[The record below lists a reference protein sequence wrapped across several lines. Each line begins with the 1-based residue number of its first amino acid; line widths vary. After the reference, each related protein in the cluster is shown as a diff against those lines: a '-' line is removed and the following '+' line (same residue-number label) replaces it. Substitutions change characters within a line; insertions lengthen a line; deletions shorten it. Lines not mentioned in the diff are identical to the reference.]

1 MTWVRKWW
9 RLALGLVA
17 LVIATQIGV
26 SLLARTHRVHNYLVR
41 HLEQSFGR
49 GVEVRHFSV
58 LLLPSPFLE
67 AEQITV
73 AEDPAFG
80 REYFLRADRLTA
92 GLRWKGF
99 LRGRFEFGTLT
110 LTRPSLIL
118 ARNDQ
123 GSWNLERWLPPA
135 KTSLADDPRVYGPQ
149 QRPSAANRLQKIEI
163 DDGRLNF
170 KIGDE
175 KLPFA
180 FLGVSGSMEQVSSGR
195 WQLQLEAQPW
205 RSGVTLQSTGTLSV
219 HGDLAGTSARLQ
231 PAQITAHWEKVSL
244 ADLFRL
250 FRGEDYGVRGV
261 FALDASARSATPVQ
275 AASTVK
281 PGDWNFSLQAR
292 AAEIHRWDLT
302 ERSDNPALNLSL
314 DGRWNVA
321 AGTLAAEHLIV
332 ETSKSNLRGRAY
344 ASSSAFPAWEIRV
357 DSAGV
362 QAADLLAWYR
372 AFHAGVDDK
381 LAAEQFF
388 TGAMMVHGWPLELQD
403 AAFSSNGGELR
414 IPGINSV
421 LRVGAFAGGRQR
433 GKLTTDA
440 VRVSYGAPV
449 RSESASNAPPVKRR
463 NNLESRG
470 AVDIGLTHDFERHS
484 GSITVDGR
492 VEKIEDVLR
501 AASALGYPLNHG
513 WELTG
518 AASASL
524 HWDYSNDASPR
535 GRWNGRLDLPKG
547 VLQAAGLNQPLL
559 LSKAR
564 LEWDDGLRT
573 ADLGTASG
581 FGAEWSGQITQISVA
596 DANTPSKWTF
606 QLHANHLDAA
616 DLDRWI
622 GPRARPNWLQR
633 LLPPLLG
640 GDKSNTAA
648 SELLRRVNAEGD
660 LRIDDFKLEKLKF
673 SQLRARGALHELR
686 LEMRDVQ
693 ALMASGNVRA
703 KLRASF
709 LPHPAYDIVAEL
721 DHVDLARLPAAGPP
735 PERFAGLASGTLHLT
750 TQGVGRDE
758 LLQHLTGKGD
768 LRLSDIEF
776 RGWDVS
782 ASVADGEP
790 RPGASRW
797 SAGEAIFA
805 VRDRGVALT
814 ALRLDA
820 GLEKTL
826 VKGTVSFSQ
835 DADLTV
841 QTLGGV
847 PPENAPSEQRHVL
860 KISGPLD
867 VPRLS
872 IEKLVARQPAD

>member
-9 RLALGLVA
+9 RLTLGLVA

-26 SLLARTHRVHNYLVR
+26 SLFARTRRVHNYLVR

-49 GVEVRHFSV
+49 TVEVRHFTV
-58 LLLPSPFLE
+58 LLLPRPLLE

-73 AEDPAFG
+73 GEDPAFG

-92 GLRWKGF
+92 GLRWSGL
-99 LRGRFEFGTLT
+99 LRGHFEFGTLS

-135 KTSLADDPRVYGPQ
+135 KHTAADDVRVYGPQ
-149 QRPSAANRLQKIEI
+149 QVPTAANRLQKIDI

-180 FLGVSGSMEQVSSGR
+180 FLGVSGTVEQVSSGR

-219 HGDLAGTSARLQ
+219 RGDVAGTSARLQ
-231 PAQITAHWEKVSL
+231 PAQVTAHWEKVSL
-244 ADLFRL
+244 ADLARL
-250 FRGEDYGVRGV
+250 FRGEDYGLRGV
-261 FALDASARSATPVQ
+261 FAVDATAKSAVPGQGPPPA
-275 AASTVK
+275 K
-281 PGDWNFSLQAR
+281 LGDWNFSLQAR

-302 ERSDNPALNLSL
+302 ERSDNPALNLKL

-321 AGTLAAEHLIV
+321 AGTLAADRFVV
-332 ETSKSNLRGRAY
+332 ETAKSNLRGSAH
-344 ASSSAFPAWEIRV
+344 ASSSASPAWEVRV

-362 QAADLLAWYR
+362 QATDLLAWYR

-381 LAAEQFF
+381 LAADQFF
-388 TGAMMVHGWPLELQD
+388 TGAMTVHGWPLELQD

-414 IPGINSV
+414 VPGINSV
-421 LRVGAFAGGRQR
+421 LRVSAFAGGRQR
-433 GKLTTDA
+433 GKLTTDS
-440 VRVSYGAPV
+440 VRVSYGAPI
-449 RSESASNAPPVKRR
+449 RLESASGALPAKRR
-463 NNLESRG
+463 SPPEGKS
-470 AVDIGLTHDFERHS
+470 AVDIGFTHDFEQHS

-492 VEKIEDVLR
+492 VERIEDVLR
-501 AASALGYPLNHG
+501 TASALGFRLNHG

-518 AASASL
+518 TANAAL
-524 HWDYSNDASPR
+524 HWDYNNAGSPR
-535 GRWNGRLDLPKG
+535 GRWNGRLDLTKG
-547 VLQAAGLNQPLL
+547 VLQAAGLNQSLQ

-564 LEWDDGLRT
+564 LEWRDGLRAT
-573 ADLGTASG
+573 DLGQTTG
-581 FGAEWSGQITQISVA
+581 FGAEWAGQITQISLA
-596 DANTPSKWTF
+596 DADSPSKWTF
-606 QLHANHLDAA
+606 QLHADHLDAA

-640 GDKSNTAA
+640 GNKPNAAA
-648 SELLRRVNAEGD
+648 SELVRRINAEGE
-660 LRIDDFKLEKLKF
+660 LRIDEFTLEKLKF
-673 SQLRARGALHELR
+673 SQVRAHGGLRDLR
-686 LEMRDVQ
+686 LELRDAQ
-693 ALMASGNVRA
+693 AHWASGEVRA
-703 KLRASF
+703 KLRATF
-709 LPHPAYDIVAEL
+709 LPHPAYDVAAEL
-721 DHVDLARLPAAGPP
+721 NHIDLAQLPASGPP
-735 PERFAGLASGTLHLT
+735 PERFAGLASGILHLM

-758 LLQHLTGKGD
+758 LLQHLAGKGD
-768 LRLSDIEF
+768 LRLSNVEF

-797 SAGEAIFA
+797 SAGEAAFA
-805 VRDRGVALT
+805 VRDRGIVLSG
-814 ALRLDA
+814 LRLDA
-820 GLEKTL
+820 GAEKTL

-841 QTLGGV
+841 QTLSS
-847 PPENAPSEQRHVL
+847 APRETSASDQRHVL

-867 VPRLS
+867 LPRVS
-872 IEKLVARQPAD
+872 VEKLIARQPAD